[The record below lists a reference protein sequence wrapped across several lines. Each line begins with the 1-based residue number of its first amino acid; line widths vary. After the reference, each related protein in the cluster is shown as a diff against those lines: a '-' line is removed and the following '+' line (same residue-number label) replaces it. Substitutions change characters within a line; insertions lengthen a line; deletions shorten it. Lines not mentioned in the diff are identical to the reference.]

1 MNRFLWFLA
10 VLVVG
15 CNSPERDSFS
25 SMEEEPGTEL
35 FIEYAKGFKI
45 IQYEG
50 YTKLIV
56 LNTFKGNNQKLEY
69 ILGADSIDSIN
80 KNGLFIPIPIK
91 RIAALSSTYIPFI
104 KLLGERNS
112 IVAISGKN
120 TIYDSLIYDWANTGR
135 IKDLGEPTLNVEQTV
150 VLDPDLIM
158 GFAID
163 AQSMKQ
169 LSELERFN
177 QKVLLN
183 SEYMEES
190 PLAKAEWIK
199 VFGLLYDKE
208 KEADSI
214 FKVIKKRYLK
224 LSNMVKDIHSRPS
237 VFSSAPWKGTW
248 FVPGGKSFQA
258 TLFDDAGA
266 NYIWR
271 DNTENVS
278 LSLDFEVVLSKAIS
292 ADYWLNVSTFR
303 SLDEIS
309 EADERFELFKA
320 YKTQKVYNN
329 TKTLTT
335 YMGNDYW
342 ETGAA
347 RPDLILED
355 LVHIFHP
362 DVNPNHVFNFYQKLK

>member
-208 KEADSI
+208 KKADSI

-278 LSLDFEVVLSKAIS
+278 LSLDFEVVLSKAID
-292 ADYWLNVSTFR
+292 ADFWLNTSTFQT
-303 SLDEIS
+303 LQEIS
-309 EADERFELFKA
+309 DEDERFELFKA

>member
-15 CNSPERDSFS
+15 CNTPERDSFS

-120 TIYDSLIYDWANTGR
+120 TIYDSLIYNWANTGR

-278 LSLDFEVVLSKAIS
+278 LSLDFEVVLSKAID
-292 ADYWLNVSTFR
+292 ADFWLNTSTFQT
-303 SLDEIS
+303 LQEIS
-309 EADERFELFKA
+309 DEDERFELFKA

>member
-25 SMEEEPGTEL
+25 SMEEVPGTEL

-56 LNTFKGNNQKLEY
+56 LNTFKGNNQNLEY

-150 VLDPDLIM
+150 LLDPDLIM

-278 LSLDFEVVLSKAIS
+278 LSLDFEVVLSKAID
-292 ADYWLNVSTFR
+292 ADFWLNTSTFQT
-303 SLDEIS
+303 LQEIS
-309 EADERFELFKA
+309 DEDERFELFKA

>member
-56 LNTFKGNNQKLEY
+56 LNTFKGNNQNLEY

-104 KLLGERNS
+104 KLLEERNS

-150 VLDPDLIM
+150 LLDPDLIM

-183 SEYMEES
+183 SEYMEET

-278 LSLDFEVVLSKAIS
+278 LSLDFEVVLSKAID
-292 ADYWLNVSTFR
+292 ADFWLNTSTFQT
-303 SLDEIS
+303 LQEIS
-309 EADERFELFKA
+309 DEDERFELFKA

>member
-56 LNTFKGNNQKLEY
+56 LNTFKGNNQNLEY

-183 SEYMEES
+183 SEYMEET

-278 LSLDFEVVLSKAIS
+278 LSLDFEVVLSKAID
-292 ADYWLNVSTFR
+292 ADFWLNTSTFQT
-303 SLDEIS
+303 LQEIS
-309 EADERFELFKA
+309 DEDERFELFKA

>member
-1 MNRFLWFLA
+1 M
-10 VLVVG
+10 
-15 CNSPERDSFS
+15 
-25 SMEEEPGTEL
+25 
-35 FIEYAKGFKI
+35 
-45 IQYEG
+45 
-50 YTKLIV
+50 
-56 LNTFKGNNQKLEY
+56 
-69 ILGADSIDSIN
+69 
-80 KNGLFIPIPIK
+80 
-91 RIAALSSTYIPFI
+91 
-104 KLLGERNS
+104 
-112 IVAISGKN
+112 
-120 TIYDSLIYDWANTGR
+120 
-135 IKDLGEPTLNVEQTV
+135 
-150 VLDPDLIM
+150 
-158 GFAID
+158 
-163 AQSMKQ
+163 
-169 LSELERFN
+169 
-177 QKVLLN
+177 
-183 SEYMEES
+183 
-190 PLAKAEWIK
+190 
-199 VFGLLYDKE
+199 
-208 KEADSI
+208 
-214 FKVIKKRYLK
+214 
-224 LSNMVKDIHSRPS
+224 
-237 VFSSAPWKGTW
+237 
-248 FVPGGKSFQA
+248 
-258 TLFDDAGA
+258 FDDAGA

>member
-80 KNGLFIPIPIK
+80 KNGLFIPIPVK

-120 TIYDSLIYDWANTGR
+120 TIYDSLIYDWANSGR

-183 SEYMEES
+183 SEYMEET

-199 VFGLLYDKE
+199 VFGLLYNKE

-258 TLFDDAGA
+258 TL
-266 NYIWR
+266 
-271 DNTENVS
+271 
-278 LSLDFEVVLSKAIS
+278 
-292 ADYWLNVSTFR
+292 
-303 SLDEIS
+303 
-309 EADERFELFKA
+309 
-320 YKTQKVYNN
+320 
-329 TKTLTT
+329 
-335 YMGNDYW
+335 
-342 ETGAA
+342 
-347 RPDLILED
+347 
-355 LVHIFHP
+355 
-362 DVNPNHVFNFYQKLK
+362 

>member
-278 LSLDFEVVLSKAIS
+278 LSLDFEVVLSKAID
-292 ADYWLNVSTFR
+292 ADFWLNTSTFQT
-303 SLDEIS
+303 LQEIS
-309 EADERFELFKA
+309 DEDERFELFKA

>member
-183 SEYMEES
+183 SEYMEET

-278 LSLDFEVVLSKAIS
+278 LSLDFEVVLSKAID
-292 ADYWLNVSTFR
+292 ADFWLNTSTFQT
-303 SLDEIS
+303 LQEIS
-309 EADERFELFKA
+309 DEDERFELFKA

>member
-183 SEYMEES
+183 SEYMEET

>member
-80 KNGLFIPIPIK
+80 KNGLFIPIPVK

-120 TIYDSLIYDWANTGR
+120 TIYDSLIYDWANSGR

-183 SEYMEES
+183 SEYMEET

-199 VFGLLYDKE
+199 VFGLLYNKE

-278 LSLDFEVVLSKAIS
+278 LSLDFEVVLSQAID
-292 ADYWLNVSTFR
+292 ADFWLNTSTFQT
-303 SLDEIS
+303 LQEIS
-309 EADERFELFKA
+309 DEDERFELFKA